1 MATDHALTIPNLR
14 ADLARPAALA
24 HLHAEIERRG
34 LVGALR
40 AHPQWRLADLDRI
53 MAGES
58 RLAEPLGR
66 ITITELLNP
75 PGQLDLD
82 PLVDHERLT
91 RAQTLSGAD
100 FDAVVLEV
108 VAEAGEHWV
117 GSSHIKA
124 RVGGPRWKLL
134 KSLGRL
140 VGAGKIERRGTTSG
154 TQYRH
159 VRRSASQRQGR
170 RSSAR
175 RGGA

>member
-1 MATDHALTIPNLR
+1 MATDHALSIPNLR

-40 AHPQWRLADLDRI
+40 ANPQWQLADLDRV
-53 MAGES
+53 MAGKG
-58 RLAEPLGR
+58 RLAEPLSR
-66 ITITELLNP
+66 ITITELLSP
-75 PGQLDLD
+75 PDQLHLD

-91 RAQTLSGAD
+91 QAQKLTGAD

-108 VAEAGEHWV
+108 VVEAGEHWI
-117 GSSHIKA
+117 GSNHIKA

-154 TQYRH
+154 TQYRR
-159 VRRSASQRQGR
+159 VRR
-170 RSSAR
+170 RSR
-175 RGGA
+175 